1 MKTKINEAIK
11 QVLQQFGEKYFI
23 GEILNK
29 NKVIQDLDTYDKD
42 LLEAFISNET
52 IKSNFTIDIA
62 GNIVMQTNKLIE
74 LFEADE
80 YWQDSYTK
88 YSKKIGL
95 TAGGKFIDEST
106 DVVLDFPY
114 KDTVL
119 KASMSKE
126 DTDKD
131 DLRPEEPFLNEVLA
145 KEEIDVLLDKKIL
158 VNAKKFDVDGVHEIE
173 SFSEDDNLII
183 KGNNLLALHTLK
195 EKFSGKIKL
204 IYIDPPYNTGND
216 GFDYNDKFNHSTWLT
231 FMKNRLEIA
240 CELLCEEGT
249 IWVQTDDVETNYLG
263 VLLDQVFDRNNFINI
278 VTVKTKISG
287 VSGSSEGKSLRDA
300 TEFIQVYA
308 KNKEK
313 VYLNPVFEVT
323 PVVEYVNEYKESGK
337 SWKYTQVL
345 EELGDRILI
354 DNNGE
359 RAYYHYPNAK
369 MTSIKQFAKSNN
381 LTEEGVY
388 NQFPEKIFRTTNA
401 QSSVRGRVITDLKDI
416 DSGIV
421 SIEYKPIKGKSANEL
436 IEIFYNGSNKDMF
449 MFLSDRLVEVKGK
462 LMYQQKL
469 STLWEDIQYNNLKKE
484 GQVDFPNGK
493 KPEKLLK
500 NIIELASD
508 EGDIVL
514 DFFMGSGS
522 TQAAALK
529 LGRKFIGMEQ
539 IDTQWNKAVERL
551 KKAVNNDQSGI
562 SKEVDWQGGGSFVYL
577 ELMEKNRGFL
587 KTIQDTKTQ
596 AELHDVFDFMLNE
609 AEIDFRVDLEKIKDT
624 LHELSFDDQKKTLI
638 KIIDKNQLYYNYSEI
653 DDENVRDLISDNDY
667 EFNKN
672 FYDKGGE

>member
-52 IKSNFTIDIA
+52 IQSNFTIDIA

-95 TAGGKFIDEST
+95 TADGKFIDEST

-278 VTVKTKISG
+278 VIVKTKISG

-369 MTSIKQFAKSNN
+369 ITSIKQFAKSNN